1 MTTSDSRR
9 HSRSRAARSRER
21 LRSRPLRM
29 SSMNSLAIVRALVQR
44 LMQADADDEDRRKSK
59 LNIRKGK
66 FLRIRNYP
74 DEDDDD
80 PD

>member
-1 MTTSDSRR
+1 
-9 HSRSRAARSRER
+9 
-21 LRSRPLRM
+21 M
-29 SSMNSLAIVRALVQR
+29 SSLAIVRGLVQR

-59 LNIRKGK
+59 LKMRKGK
-66 FLRIRNYP
+66 IAKIRNYP